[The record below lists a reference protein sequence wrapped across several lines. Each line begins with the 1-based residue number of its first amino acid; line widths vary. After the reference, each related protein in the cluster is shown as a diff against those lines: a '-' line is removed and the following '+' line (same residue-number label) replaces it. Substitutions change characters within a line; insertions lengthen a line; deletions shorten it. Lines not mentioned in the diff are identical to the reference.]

1 MNRLRGVL
9 SVLLSLSIV
18 ACGSIGGLPTE
29 ADGRRV
35 VEQSLSEPGC
45 LATVLSFKK
54 LNGVERSASGVR
66 GYLMDFEATLELQD
80 MRSRAC
86 RHIRPQGQGQ
96 ILWEF
101 TEKGW
106 VVRGVRMPGM

>member
-1 MNRLRGVL
+1 MNRLRVAL
-9 SVLLSLSIV
+9 SALLSLSIV
-18 ACGSIGGLPTE
+18 ACGSAGGLPTE
-29 ADGRRV
+29 ADGRRT
-35 VEQSLSEPGC
+35 VEQYLTGPGC
-45 LATVLSFKK
+45 EATVLSFKK
-54 LNGVERSASGVR
+54 LNGVERSESGVR
-66 GYLMDFEATLELQD
+66 GYVMDFEATLEPRD

-96 ILWEF
+96 ILWVF